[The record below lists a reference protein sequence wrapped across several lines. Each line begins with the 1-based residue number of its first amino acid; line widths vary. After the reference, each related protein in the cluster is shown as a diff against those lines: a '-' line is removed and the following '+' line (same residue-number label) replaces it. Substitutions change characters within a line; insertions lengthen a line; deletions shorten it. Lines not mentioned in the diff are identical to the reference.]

1 MFNITVRNSHNN
13 LEKLLKKVRQG
24 SPDAYQQIRE
34 AIEELKNNPRPDG
47 CRKMRPRHLGRY
59 RIACGEYRVVYS
71 IDDQN
76 EIVCILLVAHRKDVY
91 RH

>member
-1 MFNITVRNSHNN
+1 MFHITVKNSRNDLGKMLN
-13 LEKLLKKVRQG
+13 KVRWG
-24 SPDAYQQIRE
+24 SPDDCQQILNS
-34 AIEELKNNPRPDG
+34 IEQLKIDPRPDG